1 MSTPTQEPYN
11 LSSATITGNTSAM
24 TISWDHNTTN
34 TVNYT
39 LQYSWYDDNYSGATA
54 PDVTV
59 VANQTSYS
67 AVISEL
73 ELGRK
78 YYIKVTAVGTGGSLQ
93 SSSRSLLSAKA
104 RFTSTSPVHSPSTN
118 VGVRKTPN

>member
-11 LSSATITGNTSAM
+11 LSSATITGNSSAM

-54 PDVTV
+54 PDVSV

-67 AVISEL
+67 AVMSEL
-73 ELGRK
+73 EVGRK
-78 YYIKVTAVGTGGSLQ
+78 YYVKVTAVGTGGS
-93 SSSRSLLSAKA
+93 S
-104 RFTSTSPVHSPSTN
+104 TSTDTSF
-118 VGVRKTPN
+118 VGNTSNI